1 MSFNELQIGM
11 STPSEHVGET
21 VAGEAAACLKQIKS
35 LVKGISTNTFDLF
48 ELLYKAKKN
57 KYYQPKFES
66 FAEYANS
73 LDIKT
78 SKLYYGV
85 KIVEV
90 CEQCEIPRAVY
101 EPVGLAKLRIIT
113 RVKVVDEGK
122 DTTFEDVP
130 TKLLVKDM
138 IEKANDWTPEAL
150 DLRVKEIQGLVGDN
164 ASAGWVNFPVTY
176 AQKAAWEKAVA
187 LAMLQIGSVGKDE
200 NTGQFKDASLGSCA
214 EVIAISYVLDPNNS
228 PEDENLEKKVGLTI
242 DGVWTP
248 EEDFIPADGSP
259 TLYHDPDLDSDTGQ

>member
-1 MSFNELQIGM
+1 METYDMHQSFEQPMI
-11 STPSEHVGET
+11 VGEA

-78 SKLYYGV
+78 SKLYYGI

-90 CEQCEIPRAVY
+90 CEQCEIPREVY
-101 EPVGLAKLRIIT
+101 EPVGLTKLRIIT
-113 RVKVVDEGK
+113 RVKVEDEGK
-122 DTTFEDVP
+122 DTTFEGVSV
-130 TKLLVKDM
+130 KLLVKDL
-138 IEKANDWTPEAL
+138 IEKSSTWTPEQL
-150 DLRVKEIQGLVGDN
+150 DMRVKQIQGLVGDN
-164 ASAGWVNFPVTY
+164 ASAGWINFPVTY

-187 LAMLQIGSVGKDE
+187 LAKLQIGSVGKDE
-200 NTGQFKDASLGSCA
+200 NTGQYKDASVGACA
-214 EVIAISYVLDPNNS
+214 EIISISFEQDPNNH
-228 PEDENLEKKVGLTI
+228 PEDEHVQLADSNN
-242 DGVWTP
+242 
-248 EEDFIPADGSP
+248 DGS
-259 TLYHDPDLDSDTGQ
+259 DSCGEHGE